1 MAKRAHA
8 QTWDDEHDSLL
19 NEIAEIVLYPEAW
32 LDTPNDRL
40 GGQPPRA
47 FLESDK
53 GREILH
59 NLVQT
64 VKQGMI
70 T

>member
-1 MAKRAHA
+1 MARQAHA
-8 QTWDDEHDSLL
+8 LNDGDPLL
-19 NEIAEIVLYPEAW
+19 TEIAEIVRYPDAW

-40 GGQPPRA
+40 GGQPPRV
-47 FLESDK
+47 LLSSDG

-59 NLVQT
+59 SLVQS
-64 VKQGMI
+64 VKHGMM

>member
-1 MAKRAHA
+1 MAKRAQA
-8 QTWDDEHDSLL
+8 RVLDDSDPLVM
-19 NEIAEIVLYPEAW
+19 EIAEIVLYPDAW

-47 FLESDK
+47 LLDSDE

-64 VKQGMI
+64 VKHGMV

>member
-1 MAKRAHA
+1 MAKQDHA
-8 QTWDDEHDSLL
+8 RMLDDDDDSLL
-19 NEIAEIVLYPEAW
+19 TEIAEIVLYPDAW

-47 FLESDK
+47 FLGSGE

-59 NLVQT
+59 NLAQT
-64 VKQGMI
+64 VKHGMV

>member
-1 MAKRAHA
+1 MKRSSVHA
-8 QTWDDEHDSLL
+8 LDEEKETLL
-19 NEIAEIVLYPEAW
+19 AEIADIVLYPDAW

-40 GGQPPRA
+40 GGEPPRA
-47 FLESDK
+47 LLDSDK

-59 NLVQT
+59 SLVQS
-64 VKQGMI
+64 VKHGMV

>member
-1 MAKRAHA
+1 MAKQAHA
-8 QTWDDEHDSLL
+8 RVLDEDHDSLL
-19 NEIAEIVLYPEAW
+19 TEIAEIVLYPNAW

-47 FLESDK
+47 LLGSDE

-64 VKQGMI
+64 VKHGMV

>member
-1 MAKRAHA
+1 MANRAHVRVL
-8 QTWDDEHDSLL
+8 DDTDPLL
-19 NEIAEIVLYPEAW
+19 AEIGEIVLYPDAW

-47 FLESDK
+47 LLDSDE

-64 VKQGMI
+64 VKYGMV

>member
-8 QTWDDEHDSLL
+8 RALDEMDPLL
-19 NEIAEIVLYPEAW
+19 TEIGEIVLYPDAW

-47 FLESDK
+47 LLDSEE

-64 VKQGMI
+64 VKYGMV